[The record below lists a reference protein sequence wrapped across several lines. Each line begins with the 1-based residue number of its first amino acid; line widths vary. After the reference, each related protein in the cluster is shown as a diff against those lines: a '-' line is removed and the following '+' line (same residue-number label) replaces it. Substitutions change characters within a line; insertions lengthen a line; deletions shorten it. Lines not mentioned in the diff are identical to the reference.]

1 MIRRQVLCAVFVA
14 FLAPVS
20 RDRAEAQVVS
30 EAVNN
35 WYALIDEA
43 SQRFGIPHA
52 WIRAVMHAESAG
64 QTHLNGAPIRSKAGA
79 MGLMQ
84 LMPETWSEMRQL
96 HNLGIDPDDPRDNIL
111 AGTAYLR
118 AMFDRFGYP
127 GLFAAY
133 NAGPARYLASLSG
146 KRLPTET
153 VDYLAKVTQSPNVPV
168 SGTAL
173 FPGRGPVETPPEAL
187 SDTGLFAI
195 KRDAKPSEK
204 PS

>member
-1 MIRRQVLCAVFVA
+1 MIRRQVLCAVFA
-14 FLAPVS
+14 AGFSARADARAVS
-20 RDRAEAQVVS
+20 GGVS
-30 EAVNN
+30 N
-35 WYALIDEA
+35 WDVLIDEA
-43 SQRFGIPHA
+43 AQRFGIPHA

-64 QTHLNGAPIRSKAGA
+64 HTHLNGAPIRSKAGA

-84 LMPETWSEMRQL
+84 LMPATWTEMRQL
-96 HNLGIDPDDPRDNIL
+96 HNLGIDPDNPRDNIL

-146 KRLPTET
+146 TPLPKET
-153 VDYLAKVTQSPNVPV
+153 RDYLANVTRSPTFSV
-168 SGTAL
+168 SRGTI
-173 FPGRGPVETPPEAL
+173 FPSRGPVETSPEAA
-187 SDTGLFAI
+187 SDQGLFAI
-195 KRDAKPSEK
+195 KRNAKPAEK